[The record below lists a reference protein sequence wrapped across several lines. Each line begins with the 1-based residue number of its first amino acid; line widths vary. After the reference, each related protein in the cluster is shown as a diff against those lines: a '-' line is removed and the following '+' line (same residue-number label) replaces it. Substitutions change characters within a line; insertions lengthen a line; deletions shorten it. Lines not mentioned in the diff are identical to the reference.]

1 MKIGIVSDT
10 HGLFRPEIA
19 PTLDGVER
27 ILHLGDVGKPAVLAE
42 LAKIAPVTA
51 VRGNVDREGPCAE
64 LPETDVVL
72 IADRYVYMLHDL
84 HTLHLDPAAGKF
96 AAVLS
101 GHTHVG
107 SQRGFWRCGGLSI
120 HFHHREAAAFVGYG
134 FAIFG
139 DVAEAHEQEAGQGLH
154 AAVAGQ
160 APLHLGFQVAQV
172 HAAVHQQ
179 RAAGGGQDGQ
189 AGESNSSSSSPV
201 SCSMASSAVTRPTVE
216 PYSSTTMAIWRR
228 RCWKSRIRSRTDL
241 GFRTQTHDVAHHL
254 GKLEFDHRS
263 GRRKNMSRARSLE

>member
-19 PTLDGVER
+19 PALAGVER

-84 HTLHLDPAAGKF
+84 GTLHLDPAAGKF

-101 GHTHVG
+101 GHTHVPNFYTRKGVLYFNPG
-107 SQRGFWRCGGLSI
+107 SCGPRRFRLPVTVGLLTVSEDGK
-120 HFHHREAAAFVGYG
+120 FN
-134 FAIFG
+134 
-139 DVAEAHEQEAGQGLH
+139 AEIVNLKC
-154 AAVAGQ
+154 
-160 APLHLGFQVAQV
+160 
-172 HAAVHQQ
+172 
-179 RAAGGGQDGQ
+179 D
-189 AGESNSSSSSPV
+189 
-201 SCSMASSAVTRPTVE
+201 
-216 PYSSTTMAIWRR
+216 
-228 RCWKSRIRSRTDL
+228 
-241 GFRTQTHDVAHHL
+241 
-254 GKLEFDHRS
+254 
-263 GRRKNMSRARSLE
+263 